1 MDTITKTNLVA
12 DIDVAGTR
20 LHWVPVTRWMLHTY
34 EGIAYLDIV
43 ASTGIVKAGG
53 DRRDLVTL
61 LGHLAH
67 IGLDLDVN
75 EDDQSLEWMIGFD
88 SHVWAVPATV
98 IIDHCKATLAS
109 YQEG

>member
-1 MDTITKTNLVA
+1 MDTITKTNLVTN
-12 DIDVAGTR
+12 IDVAGTH
-20 LHWVPVTRWMLHTY
+20 LHWVPTIRWIIHTD

-43 ASTGIVKAGG
+43 ASTAIVEAKG

-88 SHVWAVPATV
+88 GHVWAVPATV
-98 IIDHCKATLAS
+98 IIDHCKAALPP
-109 YQEG
+109 YQG